1 MLPGTR
7 RCRLGAGA
15 CPSGLSSRAVDAN
28 GYRSDLA
35 RELGPDARERLVRYA
50 QVWTTSDPDSPSA
63 PSTERQLDLSRMLLD
78 ELLGLGLEAELS
90 DAGIVYGTLPG
101 NTNAP
106 TIGLVAHVD
115 TSPDVSGENVKPQ
128 VFRYE
133 GGPHALPGDPS
144 QVLDPGEWPELANHI
159 GHELISSDGTTLLG
173 ADDKAGVAEIMTA
186 VAYLVGSPDVPHGTV
201 KIAFTP
207 DEEVGRGVD
216 NFDVEGF
223 GAEVAYTLDGS
234 TAGEIQDETFSALE
248 ARVRFRGRAVH
259 PGYAKDILVNAV
271 RLAADFVAAL
281 PHDISPERTDERNGF
296 IHPTRIEGDAE
307 NVEVRMILRDFD
319 DEKLERY
326 AELVRETAEK
336 IGGAEVEIRRQYRNM
351 KEYLDAVPH
360 AVELAD
366 EAVRRAGLEPARS
379 LVRGGTDGSRL
390 SEFGL
395 PTPNIFTGGQ
405 QYHSQREWIC
415 VADMG
420 AAAETIVHLVQLWAE
435 RAEAP
440 EGASASHSA
449 SA

>member
-1 MLPGTR
+1 M
-7 RCRLGAGA
+7 
-15 CPSGLSSRAVDAN
+15 DEN

-35 RELGPDARERLVRYA
+35 RELGADARERLVRYA

-63 PSTERQLDLSRMLLD
+63 PSTERQLDLSRLLLE
-78 ELLGLGLEAELS
+78 ELKGLGLDAELS
-90 DAGIVYGTLPG
+90 DAGIVYGTLPA
-101 NTNAP
+101 NTSAP

-133 GGPHALPGDPS
+133 GGPHPLPGDPA
-144 QVLDPGEWPELANHI
+144 QVLDPDEWPELGNHV

-173 ADDKAGVAEIMTA
+173 ADDKAGVAEIMAA
-186 VAYLVGSPDVPHGTV
+186 VAHLVRNPDLAHGTV
-201 KIAFTP
+201 KVAFTP

-216 NFDVEGF
+216 NFDVQGF
-223 GAEVAYTLDGS
+223 DAEVAYTLDGS

-259 PGYAKDILVNAV
+259 PGYAKDILVNAI

-281 PHDISPERTDERNGF
+281 PREVSPERTDERNGF

-319 DEKLERY
+319 EDKLEGY
-326 AELVRETAEK
+326 AELVRATAEK
-336 IGGAEVEIRRQYRNM
+336 VGGAEVEIRRQYRNM

-360 AVELAD
+360 AVQLAD

-405 QYHSQREWIC
+405 QYHSQREWVC

-420 AAAETIVHLVQLWAE
+420 SAAETIVHLAQLWAE
-435 RAEAP
+435 RAKAP
-440 EGASASHSA
+440 TGASASSA
-449 SA
+449 SE

>member
-1 MLPGTR
+1 
-7 RCRLGAGA
+7 
-15 CPSGLSSRAVDAN
+15 VDAN
-28 GYRSDLA
+28 GYRSELA
-35 RELGPDARERLVRYA
+35 RELGADARERLVRYA
-50 QVWTTSDPDSPSA
+50 RIWTTSDPDSPSA
-63 PSTERQLDLSRMLLD
+63 PSTERQLELSRVLLD
-78 ELLGLGLEAELS
+78 ELKGLGLDAELS

-101 NTNAP
+101 NTNAS

-144 QVLDPGEWPELANHI
+144 QVLDPDEWPELANHV

-173 ADDKAGVAEIMTA
+173 ADDKAGVAEIMAA
-186 VAYLVGSPDVPHGTV
+186 VAYLVANPDVPHGTV

-259 PGYAKDILVNAV
+259 PGYAKDILVNAI

-281 PHDISPERTDERNGF
+281 PRDVAPERTDERNGF

-319 DEKLERY
+319 EAKLESY
-326 AELVRETAEK
+326 AQIVRDTAEK
-336 IGGAEVEIRRQYRNM
+336 VGGAEVEIRRQYRNM
-351 KEYLDAVPH
+351 KEYLDAVPL

-366 EAVRRAGLEPARS
+366 EAVRSAGLEPDRS

-405 QYHSQREWIC
+405 QYHSQREWVC

-420 AAAETIVHLVQLWAE
+420 SAAETIVHLAQLWAE
-435 RAEAP
+435 RAKTP
-440 EGASASHSA
+440 EGASASQASA
-449 SA
+449 SS

>member
-1 MLPGTR
+1 
-7 RCRLGAGA
+7 
-15 CPSGLSSRAVDAN
+15 VDAN

-35 RELGPDARERLVRYA
+35 RELGADACERLVRYA
-50 QVWTTSDPDSPSA
+50 QVWTTSDPDSPSV
-63 PSTERQLDLSRMLLD
+63 PSTERQLELSRMLLD
-78 ELLGLGLEAELS
+78 ELQGLGLDAELS
-90 DAGIVYGTLPG
+90 DAGIVYGTLKS
-101 NTNAP
+101 NAEAP

-115 TSPDVSGENVKPQ
+115 TSPDVSGEYVKPQ
-128 VFRYE
+128 VFQYD

-144 QVLDPGEWPELANHI
+144 QVLDPAEWPELANHV

-173 ADDKAGVAEIMTA
+173 ADDKAGVAEIMAA
-186 VAYLVGSPDVPHGTV
+186 VAYLVRNPDVPHGTL
-201 KIAFTP
+201 KIAFTT

-259 PGYAKDILVNAV
+259 PGYAKDILVNAI

-281 PHDISPERTDERNGF
+281 PRDIAPERTDERDGF

-319 DEKLERY
+319 DETLEGY
-326 AELVRETAEK
+326 AALVRETAEK
-336 IGGAEVEIRRQYRNM
+336 IGGAEVEVRRQYRNM

-366 EAVRRAGLEPARS
+366 EAVGRAGLEPHRS

-405 QYHSQREWIC
+405 QYHSQREWVC

-420 AAAETIVHLVQLWAE
+420 AAAETIVHLAQLWAE
-435 RAEAP
+435 RAKAP
-440 EGASASHSA
+440 EGASASDSA

>member
-1 MLPGTR
+1 
-7 RCRLGAGA
+7 
-15 CPSGLSSRAVDAN
+15 VDAD
-28 GYRSDLA
+28 GYRSALA

-63 PSTERQLDLSRMLLD
+63 PSTERQLDLSRILLD
-78 ELLGLGLEAELS
+78 ELHALGLDAELS
-90 DAGIVYGTLPG
+90 DAGIVYATLPG
-101 NTNAP
+101 NTDAP

-128 VFRYE
+128 IFRYE
-133 GGPHALPGDPS
+133 GGAHALPGDPS
-144 QVLDPGEWPELANHI
+144 QVLDPEEWPELANHV

-173 ADDKAGVAEIMTA
+173 ADDKAGVAEVMTS
-186 VAYLVGSPDVPHGTV
+186 VAYLVRNPDLPHGTV
-201 KIAFTP
+201 KVAFTP

-234 TAGEIQDETFSALE
+234 TAGEVQNETFSALE

-259 PGYAKDILVNAV
+259 PGYAKDILVNAI

-281 PHDISPERTDERNGF
+281 PREVSPERTEERDGF

-319 DEKLERY
+319 NDKLERY

-336 IGGAEVEIRRQYRNM
+336 IGGAEVEVRRQYSNM
-351 KEYLDAVPH
+351 KDYLDAVPR

-405 QYHSQREWIC
+405 QYHSQREWVC

-420 AAAETIVHLVQLWAE
+420 TAAETIVHLVQLWAE

-440 EGASASHSA
+440 EGASASNSA
-449 SA
+449 SAQT